1 MVLINVFNIRLFIIL
16 FKYIDLKFFLIL
28 INFKF
33 IDVMLKDNWFY
44 KKGGR
49 LFLFILIKILRE
61 WERERKKIF
70 LV

>member
-44 KKGGR
+44 KKGGDYFY
-49 LFLFILIKILRE
+49 LYWLKF
-61 WERERKKIF
+61 
-70 LV
+70 